1 MKARTNSGETE
12 IIHGEVNVKKITL
25 ALAVAI
31 ALSGCQATQRQN
43 ATTGETETNSAT
55 KGALIGAITGA
66 AVGLATGDDADERR
80 KHALIGA
87 AGGAAVGGGVGY
99 YFDQQEAALRKQ
111 LLDSGVQVERV
122 GENQLLLRLENG
134 IGFQS
139 SSYAL
144 DPSIH
149 NTLSGVARIL
159 VEYPDTSLVID
170 GHTDS
175 TGSDT
180 TNQVLSERRAESVR
194 SYLVSQGVAAGRAI
208 ARGNGERYP
217 LCSNDTT
224 EGRACNRRVEIQILP
239 LK

>member
-1 MKARTNSGETE
+1 M
-12 IIHGEVNVKKITL
+12 KKITL

-31 ALSGCQATQRQN
+31 ALTGCQATQRQS

-55 KGALIGAITGA
+55 KGALMGAIAGV
-66 AVGLATGDDADERR
+66 AVGLATGDDAKERR

-87 AGGAAVGGGVGY
+87 AGGAAIGGGVGY
-99 YFDQQEAALRKQ
+99 YFDQQEAALRDS
-111 LLDSGVQVERV
+111 LLNSGVQVERV

-139 SSYAL
+139 GSYTL
-144 DPSIH
+144 DASIH
-149 NTLSGVARIL
+149 RTLAGVATIL

-194 SYLVSQGVAAGRAI
+194 SFLVNQGVAAGRAI

-217 LCSNDTT
+217 LCTNSTT

>member
-1 MKARTNSGETE
+1 M
-12 IIHGEVNVKKITL
+12 IHGDVIVKKITA
-25 ALAVAI
+25 ALAIAI

-55 KGALIGAITGA
+55 QGALIGAIAGA
-66 AVGLATGDDADERR
+66 AVGLATGDDATERR
-80 KHALIGA
+80 QHALIGA
-87 AGGAAVGGGVGY
+87 AGGAAVGGGIGY
-99 YFDQQEAALRKQ
+99 YFDQQEAALRKE
-111 LLDSGVQVERV
+111 LMDSGVQVERV

-134 IGFQS
+134 IGFQT
-139 SSYAL
+139 SSYQL

-149 NTLSGVARIL
+149 KTLRGVARIL

-180 TNQVLSERRAESVR
+180 TNQILSERRAESVR
-194 SYLVSQGVAAGRAI
+194 SYLVSQGVAAGRAV

-217 LCSNDTT
+217 LCTNSTS

>member
-1 MKARTNSGETE
+1 
-12 IIHGEVNVKKITL
+12 VKKITL

-55 KGALIGAITGA
+55 QGALIGAIAGA
-66 AVGLATGDDADERR
+66 AVGLATGDDAKERR

-111 LLDSGVQVERV
+111 LLNSGVQVERV

-139 SSYAL
+139 SSYQL
-144 DPSIH
+144 DSSMH
-149 NTLSGVARIL
+149 NTLRGVAQIL

-217 LCSNDTT
+217 LCTNSTT

>member
-1 MKARTNSGETE
+1 M
-12 IIHGEVNVKKITL
+12 KKITL
-25 ALAVAI
+25 ALVVAV

-55 KGALIGAITGA
+55 KGALLGALAGA
-66 AVGLATGDDADERR
+66 AVGLASGDDAKERR
-80 KHALIGA
+80 QRALIGA

-99 YFDQQEAALRKQ
+99 YFDQQEAALRQ
-111 LLDSGVQVERV
+111 ELLNSGVQVERV

-134 IGFQS
+134 IGFS
-139 SSYAL
+139 TNSYQL
-144 DPSIH
+144 DSSIH
-149 NTLSGVARIL
+149 NTLRGVAKIL

-180 TNQVLSERRAESVR
+180 TNQILSERRAESVR
-194 SYLVSQGVAAGRAI
+194 SFLISQNVAAGRAI

-217 LCSNDTT
+217 LCSNETST
-224 EGRACNRRVEIQILP
+224 GRACNRRVEIQILP

>member
-1 MKARTNSGETE
+1 M
-12 IIHGEVNVKKITL
+12 KKITL
-25 ALAVAI
+25 ALAIAI

-43 ATTGETETNSAT
+43 ATTGETETNST
-55 KGALIGAITGA
+55 TQGALMGAIAGVA
-66 AVGLATGDDADERR
+66 IGLATGDDAKERR
-80 KHALIGA
+80 KNALIGA

-122 GENQLLLRLENG
+122 GKNQLLLRLENG
-134 IGFQS
+134 IGFNS
-139 SSYAL
+139 SSYQL

-149 NTLSGVARIL
+149 NTLRGVARIL

-170 GHTDS
+170 GYTDS
-175 TGSDT
+175 TGGESS
-180 TNQVLSERRAESVR
+180 NQILSERRAESVR
-194 SYLVSQGVAAGRAI
+194 NYLVQQGVAAGRAI

-217 LCSNDTT
+217 LCSNQSQQ
-224 EGRACNRRVEIQILP
+224 GRACNRRVEIQILP

>member
-1 MKARTNSGETE
+1 M
-12 IIHGEVNVKKITL
+12 KKITL

-55 KGALIGAITGA
+55 QGALIGAIAGA
-66 AVGLATGDDADERR
+66 AVGLATGDDAKERR

-111 LLDSGVQVERV
+111 LLNSGVQVERV

-139 SSYAL
+139 SSYQL
-144 DPSIH
+144 DSSIH
-149 NTLSGVARIL
+149 NTLRGVAQIL

-217 LCSNDTT
+217 LCTNSTT

>member
-1 MKARTNSGETE
+1 MK
-12 IIHGEVNVKKITL
+12 KMTL

-43 ATTGETETNSAT
+43 ATTGESETNSAT
-55 KGALIGAITGA
+55 KGALLGALAGA
-66 AVGLATGDDADERR
+66 AVGLATGDDATERR
-80 KHALIGA
+80 QHALIGA

-99 YFDQQEAALRKQ
+99 YFDQQEAALRKE

-122 GENQLLLRLENG
+122 GENQLMLRMENG
-134 IGFQS
+134 IGFQT
-139 SSYAL
+139 SSYNL

-149 NTLSGVARIL
+149 NTLRGVAKIL
-159 VEYPDTSLVID
+159 VEYPDTSLVIE

-194 SYLVSQGVAAGRAI
+194 SYLISQGVSSGRAI
-208 ARGNGERYP
+208 ARGNGERFP
-217 LCSNDTT
+217 LCTNSTS
-224 EGRACNRRVEIQILP
+224 EGRACNRRVEIKILP

>member
-1 MKARTNSGETE
+1 
-12 IIHGEVNVKKITL
+12 VKKITL

-43 ATTGETETNSAT
+43 ATTGESETNSAT
-55 KGALIGAITGA
+55 SGAIIGAIAGA
-66 AVGLATGDDADERR
+66 AIGVATGDDAKDRR
-80 KHALIGA
+80 KRALIGA

-99 YFDQQEAALRKQ
+99 YFDQQEAALREE
-111 LLDSGVQVERV
+111 LMNSGVQVQRV

-134 IGFQS
+134 IGFNS
-139 SSYAL
+139 SSYDL

-149 NTLSGVARIL
+149 KTLRGVARIL
-159 VEYPDTSLVID
+159 VEYPDTSLVIE

-180 TNQVLSERRAESVR
+180 TNQILSERRAESVR
-194 SYLVSQGVAAGRAI
+194 SYLVGQGVAAGRAI

-217 LCSNDTT
+217 LCTNKTT

>member
-1 MKARTNSGETE
+1 M
-12 IIHGEVNVKKITL
+12 TL

-43 ATTGETETNSAT
+43 ATTGESETNSAT
-55 KGALIGAITGA
+55 KGALLGALAGA
-66 AVGLATGDDADERR
+66 AVGLATGDDATERR
-80 KHALIGA
+80 QHALIGA

-99 YFDQQEAALRKQ
+99 YFDQQEAALRKE

-122 GENQLLLRLENG
+122 GENQLMLRMENG
-134 IGFQS
+134 IGFQT
-139 SSYAL
+139 SSYNL

-149 NTLSGVARIL
+149 NTLRGVAKIL
-159 VEYPDTSLVID
+159 VEYPDTSLVIE

-194 SYLVSQGVAAGRAI
+194 SYLISQGVASGRAI
-208 ARGNGERYP
+208 ARGNGERFP
-217 LCSNDTT
+217 LCTNSTS
-224 EGRACNRRVEIQILP
+224 EGRACNRRVEIKILP

>member
-1 MKARTNSGETE
+1 M
-12 IIHGEVNVKKITL
+12 TL
-25 ALAVAI
+25 ALAIAI

-43 ATTGETETNSAT
+43 ATTGESETNSAT
-55 KGALIGAITGA
+55 KGALLGALAGA
-66 AVGLATGDDADERR
+66 AVGLATGDDATERR
-80 KHALIGA
+80 QHALIGA

-99 YFDQQEAALRKQ
+99 YFDQQEAALRKE

-122 GENQLLLRLENG
+122 GENQLMLRMENG
-134 IGFQS
+134 IGFQT
-139 SSYAL
+139 SSYNL

-149 NTLSGVARIL
+149 NTLRGVAKIL
-159 VEYPDTSLVID
+159 VEYPDTSLVIE

-194 SYLVSQGVAAGRAI
+194 SYLISQGVASGRAI
-208 ARGNGERYP
+208 ARGNGERFP
-217 LCSNDTT
+217 LCTNSTS
-224 EGRACNRRVEIQILP
+224 EGRACNRRVEIKILP

>member
-1 MKARTNSGETE
+1 MKKLTM
-12 IIHGEVNVKKITL
+12 

-31 ALSGCQATQRQN
+31 ALTGCQATQRQN

-55 KGALIGAITGA
+55 KGALIGALSGV
-66 AVGLATGDDADERR
+66 AVGLATGDDAHSRG

-87 AGGAAVGGGVGY
+87 ASGAAIGGGVGY
-99 YFDQQEAALRKQ
+99 YFDKQEAALRKQ

-122 GENQLLLRLENG
+122 GENELMLRMENG
-134 IGFQS
+134 IGFQTGS
-139 SSYAL
+139 SQL
-144 DPSIH
+144 DGSIQR
-149 NTLSGVARIL
+149 TLQGVARIL

-175 TGSDT
+175 VGSNT
-180 TNQVLSERRAESVR
+180 ANQVLSEKRAESVR
-194 SYLVSQGVAAGRAI
+194 AYLVSQGVATGRAV

-217 LCSNDTT
+217 ICTNDTDA
-224 EGRACNRRVEIQILP
+224 GRACNRRVEIQILP

>member
-1 MKARTNSGETE
+1 MRQKKTR
-12 IIHGEVNVKKITL
+12 HGVDTLKKITL

-55 KGALIGAITGA
+55 KGALLGALAGA
-66 AVGLATGDDADERR
+66 AAGLATGDDAKERR
-80 KHALIGA
+80 KYALIGA

-99 YFDQQEAALRKQ
+99 YFDQQEAALRQ
-111 LLDSGVQVERV
+111 ELLNSGVQVERV

-134 IGFQS
+134 IGFS
-139 SSYAL
+139 TNSYQL
-144 DPSIH
+144 DSSIH
-149 NTLSGVARIL
+149 NTLRGVARIL

-175 TGSDT
+175 TGGDN
-180 TNQVLSERRAESVR
+180 TNQILSERRAESVR
-194 SYLVSQGVAAGRAI
+194 SFLVSQGVATGRAI

-217 LCSNDTT
+217 LCSNSTAQ
-224 EGRACNRRVEIQILP
+224 GRSCNRRVEIQILP